1 MRTLYITRHAKSSW
15 SEPGLD
21 DFHRPL
27 NDRGR
32 RDAPFM
38 ASVFRSRNEPVDL
51 LVSSPAV
58 RALTTAQV
66 FARELGIAPMAIVE
80 DRFLYLAGLPAL
92 IKRVNTLPDTATR
105 VMLFGHNPGL
115 SELAEHLG
123 DDDLGEVPTCAV
135 IRIDLPIDHWS
146 EASMGLGTVVWY
158 DHPKHHPELQ

>member
-15 SEPGLD
+15 SDPALD

-38 ASVFRSRNEPVDL
+38 ARVFASRNEPVDL

-58 RALTTAQV
+58 RALSTARI
-66 FARELGIAPMAIVE
+66 FAEALGGMSVSE
-80 DRFLYLAGLPAL
+80 ERSLYLAELPAL

-105 VMLFGHNPGL
+105 VMLVGHNPGL

-135 IRIDLPIDHWS
+135 LRIDLPIDHWN
-146 EASMGLGTVVWY
+146 EAAMGLGTVVWY
-158 DHPKHHPELQ
+158 DHPKRHAELQ